1 MTFPPFFAYILT
13 VALYG
18 LGAAFLVVPL
28 IGVNIHYAKTLGL
41 VDWPKN
47 RGINEQHVPIIGY
60 SLVSLALLCIAW
72 ECGQGRVHSSLFWT
86 GLVIA
91 LMGYFDDL
99 HAFNA
104 MPKLVCQ
111 VGSALFV
118 VYSLP
123 EVREALN
130 GYGPWS
136 TAVGVFFL
144 VGMMNAVNFI
154 DGIDGL
160 AGIVLISGTLGFLFL
175 GYPFGELRSYLWI
188 AAVFLGTLVP
198 FLYMNVVK
206 RSGFMGNVGSY
217 FFSFLL
223 GVSHL
228 SLPME
233 SRYLIPKLSIS
244 VLCFLIP
251 VADSLT
257 VIVLRLLTG
266 RSPMQPDKGHLHHR
280 LVRTGLNLRYIL
292 MIFASLAF
300 SGLALAWVM
309 SKEPSVR
316 GTWVPFLVA
325 ACEVVTTSLLVLLV
339 EKASRRRVQEYLKSL
354 GAGEKV
360 HFASYRLKN
369 KHGVTQFTWT
379 ELKRIEALLNTEIRI
394 SDLCYVDA
402 PNHVFLVTRGEF
414 EAFQRMQWRVHELF
428 LREELTVIESADVGE
443 YRQVLG
449 KKTSLKKSA

>member
-1 MTFPPFFAYILT
+1 MTFPPFLAYIFM
-13 VALYG
+13 VAVYG
-18 LGAAFLVVPL
+18 LGAAFLVLPL
-28 IGVNIHYAKTLGL
+28 IGVNIHFAKAWGL

-60 SLVSLALLCIAW
+60 SLVALALLCIAW
-72 ECGQGRVHSSLFWT
+72 ECSQGRIHSSLFWT

-111 VGSALFV
+111 LGSSLFV

-123 EVREALN
+123 ELREALS
-130 GYGPWS
+130 GYGPWA
-136 TAVGVFFL
+136 TAVGVLFL

-175 GYPFGELRSYLWI
+175 AYPFPELRSFTWI
-188 AAVFLGTLVP
+188 AALNLGTLLP

-206 RSGFMGNVGSY
+206 RSGFLGNVGSY

-228 SLPME
+228 GLPME

-257 VIVLRLLTG
+257 VIILRVITR
-266 RSPMQPDKGHLHHR
+266 RSPMQPNKGHLHHR
-280 LVRTGLNLRYIL
+280 LVRTGLNLRHIL
-292 MIFASLAF
+292 LIFASLAF
-300 SGLALAWVM
+300 SGLALAWIM
-309 SKEPSVR
+309 SKEASVR

-325 ACEVVTTSLLVLLV
+325 ACEVVTTALLVLLV
-339 EKASRRRVQEYLKSL
+339 EKASRRRVQEYLNSL
-354 GAGEKV
+354 GGGEKV
-360 HFASYRLKN
+360 HFASYQLKN
-369 KHGVTQFTWT
+369 KAGVTHFSWS

-402 PNHVFLVTRGEF
+402 PNHVFLVTRGEV
-414 EAFQRMQWRVHELF
+414 EAFQRMQWRVNELF
-428 LREELTVIESADVGE
+428 LREELTIVDSAEIGE

-449 KKTSLKKSA
+449 KKTVFKKSA